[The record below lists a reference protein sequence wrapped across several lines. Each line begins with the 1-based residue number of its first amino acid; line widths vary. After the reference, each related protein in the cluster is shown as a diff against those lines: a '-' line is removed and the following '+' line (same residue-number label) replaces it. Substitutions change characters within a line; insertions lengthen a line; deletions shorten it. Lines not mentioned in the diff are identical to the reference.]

1 MKTNTRKLVKRVL
14 GEEPL
19 TTGQI
24 YIAIKNL
31 DSIGR
36 YGDKRPRVKMPTR
49 QELSSILG
57 KTPEFIRVNDKK
69 VSPALWV
76 YRGEEE

>member
-14 GEEPL
+14 GEEPM
-19 TTGQI
+19 TTTEI
-24 YIAIKNL
+24 YSAIKNL
-31 DSIGR
+31 SSIGR
-36 YGDKRPRVKMPTR
+36 YGDKRPRVKMPAL
-49 QELSSILG
+49 QELGSILG
-57 KTPEFIRVNDKK
+57 KSPEFIRVNDRK